1 MFNARC
7 VAKIGRI
14 VNASGIHFVRS
25 TIYGAGTELSEAS
38 KASFISI
45 IIFFAAITMKYSE
58 ILLPRLGII
67 RY

>member
-45 IIFFAAITMKYSE
+45 IIFCSYNDE
-58 ILLPRLGII
+58 VQ
-67 RY
+67 

>member
-45 IIFFAAITMKYSE
+45 IIF
-58 ILLPRLGII
+58 LQL
-67 RY
+67 